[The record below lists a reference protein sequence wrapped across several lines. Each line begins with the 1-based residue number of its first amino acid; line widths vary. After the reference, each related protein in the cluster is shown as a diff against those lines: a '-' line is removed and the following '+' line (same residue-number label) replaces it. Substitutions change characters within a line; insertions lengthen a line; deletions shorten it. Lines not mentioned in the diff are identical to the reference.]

1 MCPICWGFTKHRPD
15 CPKGDEMSAFA
26 TAIPWD
32 IKQPFKVDYSPYGTS
47 GNGRLEI
54 KIGHDHVI
62 VTDCTLDQLDE
73 LATKLTQASIDAAI
87 TAREQ
92 KGEDIPIEAAAE
104 VVENPPVPFGPV
116 GADIDR
122 ETA

>member
-1 MCPICWGFTKHRPD
+1 
-15 CPKGDEMSAFA
+15 MSAFA
-26 TAIPWD
+26 TDIPWD
-32 IKQPFKVDYSPYGTS
+32 SREKPFAVEYEQCGSTGTL
-47 GNGRLEI
+47 RI

-62 VTDCTLDQLDE
+62 VTSCTLGQLDE

-92 KGEDIPIEAAAE
+92 KGEDIPIAAAAE

-116 GADIDR
+116 GGDIDR

>member
-1 MCPICWGFTKHRPD
+1 
-15 CPKGDEMSAFA
+15 MSAFA
-26 TAIPWD
+26 TDIPWD
-32 IKQPFKVDYSPYGTS
+32 IKKPFEVDYQTYGGLAGS
-47 GNGRLEI
+47 LSI
-54 KIGHDHVI
+54 KVHHDTITVI
-62 VTDCTLDQLDE
+62 NCTLEQLDE

-92 KGEDIPIEAAAE
+92 RGEDIPIAAAAE